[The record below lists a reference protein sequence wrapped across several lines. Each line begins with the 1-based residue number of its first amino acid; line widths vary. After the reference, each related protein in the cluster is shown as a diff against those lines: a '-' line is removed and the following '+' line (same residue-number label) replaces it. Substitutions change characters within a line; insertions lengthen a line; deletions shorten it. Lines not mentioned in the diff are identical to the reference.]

1 MKLYQKRKVKL
12 PEGGI
17 FGEPKNKKDKHEV

>member
-17 FGEPKNKKDKHEV
+17 VGKPKNKKDKLEV